1 MSTQVAYGELVHA
14 GNFAQRTLATE
25 ARWGAPPG
33 LPPAGP
39 TEDDEAFRAE
49 AALGWARVEEEFRN
63 VDLRAAYDAFLSFL
77 QKIKIWK
84 ILVKLWRARSRL
96 YQNEILQGNN

>member
-1 MSTQVAYGELVHA
+1 MSTQVAYGELLHA

-25 ARWGAPPG
+25 ARFAKG

-49 AALGWARVEEEFRN
+49 ATLGWARVEEEFRN

-77 QKIKIWK
+77 QKKK
-84 ILVKLWRARSRL
+84 KC
-96 YQNEILQGNN
+96 